1 MTSTIA
7 KDASNGAK
15 TETKPET
22 KRDYGIAIL
31 REREAKALISLACDS
46 MRETSQVTHQMF
58 GLIYDRDTK
67 VPDAE
72 LQQQLDEALSCW
84 QTADHY
90 LRMLGS
96 VLEERIGDS
105 PAPWRPTDSAF

>member
-15 TETKPET
+15 TETKPTE
-22 KRDYGIAIL
+22 RDYGIAVM
-31 REREAKALISLACDS
+31 REKETKALISLACDCIS
-46 MRETSQVTHQMF
+46 ETARVTHEMHQV
-58 GLIYDRDTK
+58 IYDRNTK
-67 VPDAE
+67 VSDAQ

-90 LRMLGS
+90 LRMLDS
-96 VLEERIGDS
+96 VLEERNGDS
-105 PAPWRPTDSAF
+105 PVPWRPTDSPF

>member
-15 TETKPET
+15 TETKPAQ
-22 KRDYGIAIL
+22 RDYGIAVM
-31 REREAKALISLACDS
+31 REKETKALISLACDCIS
-46 MRETSQVTHQMF
+46 ETARVTHEMHQV
-58 GLIYDRDTK
+58 IYDRNTK
-67 VPDAE
+67 VSDAQ

-90 LRMLGS
+90 LRMLDS
-96 VLEERIGDS
+96 IFEERNGDS
-105 PAPWRPTDSAF
+105 PVPWRPTDSPF

>member
-15 TETKPET
+15 NEPEPAKRNYGLAVMREKET
-22 KRDYGIAIL
+22 
-31 REREAKALISLACDS
+31 KALITLACDCIS
-46 MRETSQVTHQMF
+46 ETCRVTNEMHSV
-58 GLIYDRDTK
+58 IYDRNTT
-67 VPDAE
+67 VNNAE

-90 LRMLGS
+90 LRMLDS
-96 VLEERIGDS
+96 VLEERNGDS
-105 PAPWRPTDSAF
+105 PVPWRPTDSPF

>member
-15 TETKPET
+15 TEIKPV
-22 KRDYGIAIL
+22 KRDYGIAVM
-31 REREAKALISLACDS
+31 REKETKALISLACDCMS
-46 MRETSQVTHQMF
+46 ETARVTHEMHVV
-58 GLIYDRDTK
+58 IYDRETK
-67 VPDAE
+67 VNDAE

-90 LRMLGS
+90 LRMLDS
-96 VLEERIGDS
+96 VLEERNGDS
-105 PAPWRPTDSAF
+105 PVPWRPTDSPF

>member
-15 TETKPET
+15 TETKPAQ
-22 KRDYGIAIL
+22 RDYGIAVL
-31 REREAKALISLACDS
+31 RDKETKALIGLAATASRRPPRSPTRCTAS
-46 MRETSQVTHQMF
+46 STTATP
-58 GLIYDRDTK
+58 G
-67 VPDAE
+67 PPAE

-90 LRMLGS
+90 LRMLDS
-96 VLEERIGDS
+96 VLEERNGDS
-105 PAPWRPTDSAF
+105 PVPWRPTDSLF

>member
-7 KDASNGAK
+7 QDASNGAK
-15 TETKPET
+15 AETKPD
-22 KRDYGIAIL
+22 KRDYGIAVM
-31 REREAKALISLACDS
+31 RDKETKALISLASDCI
-46 MRETSQVTHQMF
+46 REAQQVTHEMH
-58 GLIYDRDTK
+58 GVIYDRDTK
-67 VPDAE
+67 VNTAE

-90 LRMLGS
+90 LRMLDS

-105 PAPWRPTDSAF
+105 PVPWRPTDSPF